1 MLSCINILSS
11 EYQNIQLQLLNK
23 TQLYLQMEHNTNI
36 STSLVFNLTIK
47 QYLFSKSIS
56 YTPNAKVQVYF
67 SCLDSEN
74 VTCDDFLQ
82 SFKGLTAATLQ
93 ISDTHN
99 HSQFVVDLNVPNK
112 IGRFLICILFGNI
125 IFLCVVICL
134 VIKCESEK
142 RIHKTFK
149 AQGVQLVN
157 KVF

>member
-1 MLSCINILSS
+1 MISYIIILSS
-11 EYQNIQLQLLNK
+11 QYQNIQLQLLNK

-36 STSLVFNLTIK
+36 STSLEFNLTIK
-47 QYLFSKSIS
+47 QYLFSKNIS

-67 SCLDSEN
+67 SCFDSEN

-82 SFKGLTAATLQ
+82 NHKGLATATLQ

-99 HSQFVVDLNVPNK
+99 HSQFLMDLNVPNK
-112 IGRFLICILFGNI
+112 IGRFLICIIFGNI
-125 IFLCVVICL
+125 IFLGVVICL
-134 VIKCESEK
+134 VIKCERDK
-142 RIHKTFK
+142 RIYKTFK